1 VGTASGVGER
11 WGIDGLRRCGGGEKE
26 EENGGGASGPV
37 AKNGGR
43 VGVRSLY
50 GATRWKVRGP
60 AGDRG
65 SGRPAPTQER
75 RVWAAHY
82 VASKQ
87 GRGSNGVQ
95 IQFNLN

>member
-1 VGTASGVGER
+1 M
-11 WGIDGLRRCGGGEKE
+11 
-26 EENGGGASGPV
+26 GASTACVVAEEGKRRKRMGAGRPVRWPKMEGEWEFGPCT
-37 AKNGGR
+37 APRGGKA
-43 VGVRSLY
+43 G
-50 GATRWKVRGP
+50 GP

-75 RVWAAHY
+75 RVWAAHS